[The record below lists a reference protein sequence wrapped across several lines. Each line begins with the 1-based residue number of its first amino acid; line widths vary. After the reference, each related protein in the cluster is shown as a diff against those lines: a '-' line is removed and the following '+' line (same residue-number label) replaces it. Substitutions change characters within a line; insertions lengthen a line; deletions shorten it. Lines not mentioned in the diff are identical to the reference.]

1 MNKEFY
7 WKLVDDLTEAIKKLP
22 LIFYILEKD
31 AVASAFALITA
42 SCRADIGNEAADDLA
57 EHVRAKIDELGE
69 SFKDRLGGEDYG
81 E

>member
-1 MNKEFY
+1 MKKDFY
-7 WKLVDDLTEAIKKLP
+7 WKLVDDLTEALKKLP
-22 LIFYILEKD
+22 LIFYILERNS
-31 AVASAFALITA
+31 VAEAFALITS

-69 SFKDRLGGEDYG
+69 SFKDKVEGEDYG